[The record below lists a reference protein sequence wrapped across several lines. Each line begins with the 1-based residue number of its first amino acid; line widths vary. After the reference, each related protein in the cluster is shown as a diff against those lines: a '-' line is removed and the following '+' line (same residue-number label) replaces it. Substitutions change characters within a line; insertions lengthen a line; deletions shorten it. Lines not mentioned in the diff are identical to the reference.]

1 MNETFEIC
9 KDVTIQNLQR
19 ITDDLRE
26 ADDSDEDSKQERVDF
41 ALNQLKGAI
50 RDLQVHFQ
58 TTNQGNLI

>member
-41 ALNQLKGAI
+41 ALNQLKSAI

>member
-19 ITDDLRE
+19 ITDYLRE

-41 ALNQLKGAI
+41 ALNQLNSAI